1 MDCGL
6 GAAAPP
12 SNLRIAVIIQRIEQ
26 KPLPLGGSTEGQHR
40 QNFIQRLPLADQFL
54 RGGTVGQNAMGGDY
68 VLVTLAS
75 VPAPPLFP
83 VKAPLGTLGQL
94 PELVKGGGVLI
105 GHFAAV
111 SLDGNFHRVILL
123 FRFGE
128 VRNLNRKGGPRHRGR
143 MGQSPEKAKM
153 PEQHKAVR
161 ALGVAI
167 WVDKKRLFSQTWV
180 EFAVAGVRL
189 FLTVVYTIKRT
200 RQYLLTVAVSFQS
213 KRADNRI
220 SNLRVIGSASARLAL

>member
-1 MDCGL
+1 MER
-6 GAAAPP
+6 P
-12 SNLRIAVIIQRIEQ
+12 
-26 KPLPLGGSTEGQHR
+26 T
-40 QNFIQRLPLADQFL
+40 
-54 RGGTVGQNAMGGDY
+54 
-68 VLVTLAS
+68 
-75 VPAPPLFP
+75 
-83 VKAPLGTLGQL
+83 
-94 PELVKGGGVLI
+94 
-105 GHFAAV
+105 
-111 SLDGNFHRVILL
+111 
-123 FRFGE
+123 
-128 VRNLNRKGGPRHRGR
+128 
-143 MGQSPEKAKM
+143 EKAKA
-153 PEQHKAVR
+153 PEQHKAIR

>member
-1 MDCGL
+1 M
-6 GAAAPP
+6 
-12 SNLRIAVIIQRIEQ
+12 N
-26 KPLPLGGSTEGQHR
+26 KQHR
-40 QNFIQRLPLADQFL
+40 KPRHSLIPYATIQAASQGDAVAINTVL
-54 RGGTVGQNAMGGDY
+54 RHYEGY
-68 VLVTLAS
+68 
-75 VPAPPLFP
+75 
-83 VKAPLGTLGQL
+83 K
-94 PELVKGGGVLI
+94 
-105 GHFAAV
+105 
-111 SLDGNFHRVILL
+111 
-123 FRFGE
+123 
-128 VRNLNRKGGPRHRGR
+128 RNLNRRGGPRHRGR

-220 SNLRVIGSASARLAL
+220 LHLRVIGSASVRLAL